1 MAFLGAIDG
10 GGGAVLGRLG
20 GKLEG
25 ILGAVGSSS
34 GSLENAGAA
43 CGGAACGGAACG
55 GAACG
60 G

>member
-55 GAACG
+55 G
-60 G
+60 